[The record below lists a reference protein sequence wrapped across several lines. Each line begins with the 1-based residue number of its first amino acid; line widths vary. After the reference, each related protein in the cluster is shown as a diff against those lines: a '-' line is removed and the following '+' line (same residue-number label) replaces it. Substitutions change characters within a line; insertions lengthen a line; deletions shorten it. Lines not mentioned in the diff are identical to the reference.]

1 MFGIDFSKPSRISV
15 AAPKP
20 RPATKSKT
28 TTSSST
34 PSKVKA
40 TSSTSTTKASS
51 STKDEDKNVKRT
63 NSYSKDPKGF
73 FANLQQNEREYNRV
87 HDRVEYAHSK
97 DKDIAKDNTTSTPYK
112 GKDKINGNGKSTRKE
127 ISSSSASSSS
137 TTVTKTRTKRG
148 TRILPREQTPTVHS
162 DEEDEMALGST
173 PPENMHDGYSDY
185 RSSVSRSASP
195 SRITSTPTPK
205 GKKKVLVPAS
215 SDGEMCN
222 TPKPRQKKRSGE
234 DEDQNHVGTHKNKK
248 KRRDDDDKGE
258 INESEKEECQ
268 RLELEEEQKKK
279 KRESFGGTDFFKQL
293 GKLRKKGDYEDPD
306 MTDEQIDLS
315 KLLED
320 VAEEDEELSEEDRIY
335 LAPYKSETELC
346 PYCSEPF
353 PSNPS
358 ANLLR
363 QQQELYSL
371 SVPKP
376 TDSNPKARELSWQ
389 RHIEFCALH
398 HAETSIIPLGI
409 RAGYPESIDF
419 TNLDKRLESGWIRE
433 RLDEITQKPLS
444 SQAFRT
450 VIKQIDEVGKDT
462 WAGVKWQSKP
472 ENLDAV
478 KTGYYGDLGRII
490 LIEHFLSMRKWGYN
504 PWLKSDTPMYPE
516 LIDPLSWTE
525 FLTHILVPEASVLLI
540 MDDHGHGRDGKLE
553 GYKESEKIRKESVGY
568 GTWKFREDD
577 DDSRIVM
584 NGLMVGKDD
593 KKKRLKRIRK
603 AQVQERE
610 RKSNKDEIKDEEYGA
625 DLMTPK
631 TKSKSKSRLMKNES
645 IIEVEDSPDTT
656 PVILKTQRARS
667 KRQNSSQT
675 STKYDTGTGA
685 VTDEDKPMIGSS
697 QSTDYDG
704 EWNERDFLEAAKI
717 VS

>member
-1 MFGIDFSKPSRISV
+1 MFGMDLTKPSRVSV

-40 TSSTSTTKASS
+40 SPSTPTTKGSS
-51 STKDEDKNVKRT
+51 STKNRDKDVKRT

-97 DKDIAKDNTTSTPYK
+97 DKAKDNGNTTSVSTPYK
-112 GKDKINGNGKSTRKE
+112 GKNKINENGKSTRKE
-127 ISSSSASSSS
+127 IPSSSASSSS
-137 TTVTKTRTKRG
+137 TTVTKTKTKGG

-195 SRITSTPTPK
+195 GRITSTPTPN
-205 GKKKVLVPAS
+205 GKKTKVLVPAS
-215 SDGEMCN
+215 SDGEMFN
-222 TPKPRQKKRSGE
+222 TPKPRMKKRASE
-234 DEDQNHVGTHKNKK
+234 DEDENHVGTNKK
-248 KRRDDDDKGE
+248 QKRREDDEKGE
-258 INESEKEECQ
+258 ISKSEEEEYQ
-268 RLELEEEQKKK
+268 RLELEKEERKS

-306 MTDEQIDLS
+306 ITDDQIDIS

-320 VAEEDEELSEEDRIY
+320 VAEEDEDLSEEDRIY

-346 PYCSEPF
+346 PYCSGPF
-353 PSNPS
+353 PSKPS

-363 QQQELYSL
+363 QQEELHSL
-371 SVPKP
+371 STPKP
-376 TDSNPKARELSWQ
+376 TDSNPNARELSWQ

-398 HAETSIIPLGI
+398 HAEISIIPLGL

-433 RLDEITQKPLS
+433 RLDEITQKPLT

-450 VIKQIDEVGKDT
+450 VIKQIDEIGKDT

-478 KTGYYGDLGRII
+478 KTGYYGDLGRVI
-490 LIEHFLSMRKWGYN
+490 LIEHFLSMRKWGCY
-504 PWLKSDTPMYPE
+504 PWLKSDTPMYPD

-525 FLTHILVPEASVLLI
+525 FVTHILVPEASVLLI
-540 MDDHGHGRDGKLE
+540 MDDRGHGHGHCHGE
-553 GYKESEKIRKESVGY
+553 GYEESVKIRKESVGY

-577 DDSRIVM
+577 DDSKIVM
-584 NGLMVGKDD
+584 DGLMNRKDD
-593 KKKRLKRIRK
+593 KKKRLKKIRK
-603 AQVQERE
+603 AQVPERE
-610 RKSNKDEIKDEEYGA
+610 RRSKKDEEDGA
-625 DLMTPK
+625 DLETPRP
-631 TKSKSKSRLMKNES
+631 KSKSKSRLEKKES

-656 PVILKTQRARS
+656 PIILKTQRDRF
-667 KRQNSSQT
+667 KHPNSSQT
-675 STKYDTGTGA
+675 STKCDTGTGTG
-685 VTDEDKPMIGSS
+685 TDEDKPMIGSS
-697 QSTDYDG
+697 QGTDYDG
-704 EWNERDFLEAAKI
+704 DWNERDFLEATKI